1 MKCSFKTEENSPA
14 MELKKTSSKQLD
26 ISFVIVNWN
35 TKNLLMD
42 CLHSVFDTVTGI
54 NFEVWVVDNG
64 SKDGS
69 AEAVAGFY
77 PQVNLI
83 ANETNR
89 GFAAA
94 NNQAFE
100 QMNGRY
106 ALLLNSDAALQSGA
120 ADELYNFM
128 ENTPGAGM
136 ACGQLLNPDGSLQNA
151 FAPFPCFW
159 TLLFNESLLRLVLPR
174 RFTPKNIK
182 ADRPLPVDSC
192 IGACMI
198 VRRRAMDRVG
208 FFDESFFFF
217 LEETDWAYRMRKDGW
232 GIFFVPSARI
242 LHHQGASIGITARGR
257 KLFYRSRYLYLRK
270 WHPNLA
276 VAAPVLIS
284 VRLAVNALLNLAA
297 VLLTLGLNKSF
308 RRKFSVYLDLIRWH
322 LAGCPKPL
330 PPGEK

>member
-1 MKCSFKTEENSPA
+1 MKTKQ
-14 MELKKTSSKQLD
+14 KTSEHVDL
-26 ISFVIVNWN
+26 SFVIVNWN

-42 CLHSVFDTVTGI
+42 CLHSVFDTVKGVH
-54 NFEVWVVDNG
+54 FEVWVVDNG

-69 AEAVAGFY
+69 TEAVAGFY

-83 ANETNR
+83 ANQANR

-106 ALLLNSDAALQSGA
+106 ALLLNSDAALQPGA
-120 ADELYNFM
+120 ATELYNFM
-128 ENTPGAGM
+128 EKTPVAGM
-136 ACGQLLNPDGSLQNA
+136 ACGQLLNPDGSLQNS

-182 ADRPLPVDSC
+182 ADHPIPVDSC

-198 VRRRAMDRVG
+198 VRRTAMERVG

-232 GIFFVPSARI
+232 GIFFVPTARI
-242 LHHQGASIGITARGR
+242 RHHQGASIGLTARGR
-257 KLFYRSRYLYLRK
+257 MMFYRARYLYLRK
-270 WHPNLA
+270 WHPKLA

-284 VRLAVNALLNLAA
+284 LRLTVNALLNFTAM
-297 VLLTLGLNKSF
+297 LLTLGLNKSF
-308 RRKFSVYLDLIRWH
+308 RRKLSVYLDLIRWH
-322 LAGCPKPL
+322 LAGCPQPL